1 MASLVERA
9 KSVLS
14 EVRTRRPFL
23 DHLVRMQEHY
33 GSSRA
38 SQQAGA
44 VTYFGFLSF
53 FPILALSFFV
63 VGVVSRVYPQ
73 ADANLQTAIE
83 SVLPGFLGPP
93 DGVSLADIRT
103 FSGWAAV
110 IGVLG
115 VLYSGLGWLSALR
128 LALLAVFETPDKERP
143 NFLFGKLRDLSTL
156 VAIGLVLI
164 VAVAL
169 TGFVRGFSD
178 KVLVFL
184 HLGSQLG
191 WLVVLA
197 TVVFGLAANTLL
209 FFVLFRLLA
218 EPHVPR
224 RSLVQGALLGA
235 VGFEV
240 LKQLSG
246 LLLASTK
253 NQPAFQAFGIALI
266 LLVWI
271 NYFTRVVLYA
281 AAFAHTSPAA
291 RAMRSAEPVEP
302 AAPAQGPPSPPLA
315 ERPVSPEIDVRRPWA
330 TPFAAGG
337 AATLGLVA
345 LLRRRS
351 QRKMRNA

>member
-1 MASLVERA
+1 VASLKQRA
-9 KSVLS
+9 SSRIAALR
-14 EVRTRRPFL
+14 ERRPFV

-33 GSSRA
+33 GSSQA

-63 VGVVSRVYPQ
+63 VGVVSQVYPE
-73 ADANLQTAIE
+73 ANANLRTAID

-128 LALLAVFETPDKERP
+128 IALVTVFEMPDKEQP
-143 NFLFGKLRDLSTL
+143 NFVFGKLRDLATL
-156 VAIGLVLI
+156 ATVGLVLI

-178 KVLVFL
+178 KVLDLL

-191 WLVVLA
+191 WLVVLV
-197 TVVFGLAANTLL
+197 TVVFGLAANTVL
-209 FFVLFRLLA
+209 FFALFKLLA
-218 EPHVPR
+218 EPHTPR
-224 RSLVQGALLGA
+224 RSLLQGALLGA
-235 VGFEV
+235 VGFEA

-246 LLLASTK
+246 VLLASTK
-253 NQPAFQAFGIALI
+253 DQPAFQAFGIALI

-281 AAFAHTSPAA
+281 AAFAHTSAAA
-291 RAMRSAEPVEP
+291 RAQRVPEPP
-302 AAPAQGPPSPPLA
+302 ALPQGPPSPALA
-315 ERPVSPEIDVRRPWA
+315 QRPAAPDDVRRAWA
-330 TPFAAGG
+330 KPFAAGS
-337 AATLGLVA
+337 ATTLGLMA
-345 LLRRRS
+345 LLRRR
-351 QRKMRNA
+351 RHEE